1 MINGF
6 KLTKRLYTFVFM
18 PIYFVIVIGM
28 TILTD
33 KVALST
39 VISTILLLISM
50 LFLDFFARKKYNNKG
65 SLLTVECDP
74 EAYRDFL
81 LEMLSKKIGKDAQMR
96 VKLDLSYAYYHCGDF
111 QQMRHFLD
119 SVDFGYLK
127 SKRKN
132 ILFEGLI
139 FRYYDMWFFY
149 FLKFE
154 DIESAE
160 RVLKDIDDL
169 FLSSEG
175 MLRELNESAVR
186 MKHLSLESRKQEI
199 PDIEEKVEHDSEVDK
214 MLYKDEIFYKVSN
227 KNFLGNYYLRYGIL
241 DKAKDCFEFVVQNGN
256 KLYMVKEAMSILEK
270 LNKEN

>member
-1 MINGF
+1 MINAF

-18 PIYFVIVIGM
+18 PIYFVMAIGM

-33 KVALST
+33 KVALSV
-39 VISTILLLISM
+39 VISTVLLLICM

-65 SLLTVECDP
+65 SLLTVDCDP
-74 EAYRDFL
+74 ESYRDFL

-111 QQMRHFLD
+111 QQMRHFLE
-119 SVDFGYLK
+119 SIDFGYLK

-139 FRYYDMWFFY
+139 FQYYDMWFLY
-149 FLKFE
+149 FLQFE
-154 DIESAE
+154 DLESAE
-160 RVLKDIDDL
+160 RVLKDIDNL
-169 FLSSEG
+169 FSLSNE

-199 PDIEEKVEHDSEVDK
+199 PDIEEKIAQEAQPDK
-214 MLYKDEIFYKVSN
+214 KFYKVSDE
-227 KNFLGNYYLRYGIL
+227 NFLGKYYLRNGMKE
-241 DKAKDCFEFVVQNGN
+241 KAKECFEFVVQNGN
-256 KLYMVKEAMSILEK
+256 KLYMVKEAMSILEY
-270 LNKEN
+270 LNGEN